1 MSSSRTA
8 KLFGIARGCKG
19 GATVFDKSPSD
30 YNAKMKY
37 LSASIFGE
45 YKKPMDS
52 HLNKKLHYSLIAKPL
67 YERPEIVRYYPAH
80 EEIDELFTE
89 LRNYGLFRDEHK
101 DFVEEME
108 RMRKLRGKSKF
119 DWGKKWMKKGKHY

>member
-1 MSSSRTA
+1 MIS
-8 KLFGIARGCKG
+8 
-19 GATVFDKSPSD
+19 
-30 YNAKMKY
+30 
-37 LSASIFGE
+37 
-45 YKKPMDS
+45 
-52 HLNKKLHYSLIAKPL
+52 KPL

-80 EEIDELFTE
+80 EEVGELFTQ
-89 LRNYGLFRDEHK
+89 LRDYGLYRDEHK

>member
-1 MSSSRTA
+1 MSSH
-8 KLFGIARGCKG
+8 
-19 GATVFDKSPSD
+19 P
-30 YNAKMKY
+30 NPQMKY
-37 LSASIFGE
+37 LSASIFGD

-52 HLNKKLHYSLIAKPL
+52 NLNKKLYYSMISKPL

-80 EEIDELFTE
+80 EEVGELFTQ
-89 LRNYGLFRDEHK
+89 LRDYGLYRDEHK